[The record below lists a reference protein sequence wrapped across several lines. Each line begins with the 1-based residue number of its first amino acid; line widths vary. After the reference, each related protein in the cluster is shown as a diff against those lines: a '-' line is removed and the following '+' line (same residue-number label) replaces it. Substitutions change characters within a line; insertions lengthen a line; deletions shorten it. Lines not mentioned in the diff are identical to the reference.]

1 VSPLRTSI
9 LTIALLAAAAGLA
22 RAEEMLV
29 LDNGTILQGTVLRD
43 ADGVIQFRLSGVGTE
58 SRVEVRRDRIVK
70 RFSTLDPSK
79 KVVSYSDLAPR
90 ELETPTAATPPP
102 PPAPAPLPAEEP
114 DSTEESFFDRFLR
127 LAALA
132 FPADGPSRVFLAILA
147 FVVVLCLVGLGGRVS
162 DLSGLTLGRSTALA
176 AAFCAGAA
184 ANLLFPDVL
193 LRADRGVWVI
203 PLQVLAWVGLAAAL
217 LRCGVGRAVS
227 LLAFV
232 VFTAGIVAFASG
244 ALLVTV

>member
-9 LTIALLAAAAGLA
+9 LTIALLAAATGRA

-43 ADGVIQFRLSGVGTE
+43 ADGVLQFRLSGVGTE

-79 KVVSYSDLAPR
+79 RVSYSDLAPR
-90 ELETPTAATPPP
+90 ELETPTAATPAAP

-114 DSTEESFFDRFLR
+114 DSTEESLFDRFLR

-132 FPADGPSRVFLAILA
+132 FPADGPSRVFLGVLA

-176 AAFCAGAA
+176 AAFCTGAA
-184 ANLLFPDVL
+184 ANLFFPDVL

-203 PLQVLAWVGLAAAL
+203 PLQVLAWVGLAAVL

-232 VFTAGIVAFASG
+232 VFTAGIVTFASG